1 MKVKVAEASGV
12 VLDWMVA
19 RCNGKGI
26 EFARVL
32 DPWLTVDGELDQ
44 PLHSYTPSTDWAQG
58 GPIIEREEL
67 HWGFGGMRDG
77 KRNCL
82 GQKRGY
88 WQKPTLGPTPLIA
101 AMRCYATSRLG
112 EEVEVPDELLKT

>member
-12 VLDWMVA
+12 VLDYMVA
-19 RCNGKGI
+19 RC
-26 EFARVL
+26 
-32 DPWLTVDGELDQ
+32 DQ
-44 PLHSYTPSTDWAQG
+44 PDWTEEDALLWIQDDEYRYHPSTNWSQG

-101 AMRCYATSRLG
+101 AMRCYTSSRLG
-112 EEVEVPDELLKT
+112 EEVEVPDELLET